1 MAVLICRR
9 NRMLAH
15 GGKHWTID
23 CGTVDIKSRY
33 NEEPNSD
40 LLLPNRGNSANVIP
54 AFLLRPVSRNSL
66 RSPNGPN
73 NKGPLSI
80 SPNAIAAAVAAASH
94 TVTGNPDEHK
104 SSSNKDLSGN
114 INDNFGTNY
123 HYNKMRK
130 GCKLNKMKPSR
141 TSKLHDEE
149 KDETKNLLHARLTTD
164 YNPTVSEH
172 LLKHHRLHLQRQH
185 SDAGAYETK
194 EQTNVCGP
202 SSSGKVEANHRIL
215 MDSLISTKL
224 MKSSRSHPGIA
235 MLRDNS
241 CSLVDI
247 PTYLGPSLQAC
258 GGVEVLT
265 VTEESGMKWTNT
277 APSIVPKSN
286 TKTILPILP
295 SHSNFKDQSIPL
307 SSTNKKSNYG
317 PEKSNPPTT
326 LPLDIDYRE
335 KQLLREKLK
344 LKKQR
349 KAKCTVLCVSLLLL
363 TMCVTLVGTML
374 SLGSKYQVMIHS

>member
-1 MAVLICRR
+1 
-9 NRMLAH
+9 MLGH

-23 CGTVDIKSRY
+23 CGAVDVQSRY
-33 NEEPNSD
+33 TDVPNGD

-66 RSPNGPN
+66 RSTNGQN
-73 NKGPLSI
+73 NKRPLSI

-94 TVTGNPDEHK
+94 PGEPGEHK
-104 SSSNKDLSGN
+104 SSSNKDLSGS

-130 GCKLNKMKPSR
+130 SCKLNKKKPSK
-141 TSKLHDEE
+141 TSKLQDEE
-149 KDETKNLLHARLTTD
+149 KDETKTLLHARLTTD

-172 LLKHHRLHLQRQH
+172 LLKHHRMHLPRQH
-185 SDAGAYETK
+185 SDAGAYGTK
-194 EQTNVCGP
+194 EHTNVSGP
-202 SSSGKVEANHRIL
+202 SSSGKIEAKQRIL
-215 MDSLISTKL
+215 MDSVISTKL

-265 VTEESGMKWTNT
+265 VTEQSNSKWNST
-277 APSIVPKSN
+277 APTFH
-286 TKTILPILP
+286 TKTLLPIIP
-295 SHSNFKDQSIPL
+295 SYSNFKDQSIPL
-307 SSTNKKSNYG
+307 SSTNKKSNPG
-317 PEKSNPPTT
+317 QEKSNPPTT
-326 LPLDIDYRE
+326 LALDTMALDIEYRE

-344 LKKQR
+344 LKQQR

-374 SLGSKYQVMIHS
+374 SIGSKYQVMID